1 MNIFFPL
8 ENAGVY
14 PGRSQAFMMELYVK
28 VSFIIDVGKGSRYT
42 YEMIFRVWIQFWKII
57 REKNR
62 KICTFGS
69 QKKKEELKKLESLP
83 SLSLKIYSSVA
94 IMARNQK
101 MELNEG
107 CSWSILITIFKVCV
121 DGICEHFKLRFVLN
135 DTAQLVDQFG
145 TMPLWP

>member
-1 MNIFFPL
+1 ML
-8 ENAGVY
+8 ERVLDIHMKWFSGFEF
-14 PGRSQAFMMELYVK
+14 SFEKLFVK
-28 VSFIIDVGKGSRYT
+28 
-42 YEMIFRVWIQFWKII
+42 KI
-57 REKNR
+57 EKCALLAL
-62 KICTFGS
+62 K
-69 QKKKEELKKLESLP
+69 KKKEELKKLESLP

-94 IMARNQK
+94 IMARYQK